1 MGGVRSLSSRPRRP
15 SLSAAVRSAAI
26 PHSLLAAA
34 AVHTFAPSQ
43 FAHLLFA
50 AAAVGTFAPPH
61 FAHSLFAAVL
71 FALRPSP
78 PRRPSLPAAV
88 GAAAVRTIALRSRAV
103 RTFAPLQFAHSLAAV
118 VLFALRPS
126 QPSLAPALVCLCS
139 TPPMV
144 TERGS
149 RSGSTA

>member
-26 PHSLLAAA
+26 AHSLLAAA
-34 AVHTFAPSQ
+34 AVRTFAPSQ

-118 VLFALRPS
+118 LLLALRPS
-126 QPSLAPALVCLCS
+126 QPSLAPRTCVLVLCPAHGHR
-139 TPPMV
+139 T
-144 TERGS
+144 GS